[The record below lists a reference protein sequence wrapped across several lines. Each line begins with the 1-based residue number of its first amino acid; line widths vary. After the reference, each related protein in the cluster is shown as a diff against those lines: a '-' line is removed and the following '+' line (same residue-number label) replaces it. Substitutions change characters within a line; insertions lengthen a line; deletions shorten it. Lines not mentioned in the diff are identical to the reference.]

1 MMQTWDKIVDPART
15 FIIAEAGV
23 NHNGRMDLAEKLI
36 DTAWEAGA
44 DAVKFQT
51 FKAEK
56 LAAPNAPKASY
67 QVETTGGGE
76 TQHEMLKKLELPP
89 EWHQELMAY
98 ALKKGILFL
107 STPFDEESADLL
119 ESLDLPFFKIGSGEI
134 TNEPFLKYLAA
145 KGRPLLLSTGMSY
158 LNEVI
163 EAVEVIRQ
171 GGGTRIALMH
181 CVSNYPADPADAN
194 LRALQ
199 TMRKATGLP
208 VGYSDHTPGIEIAL
222 AAVALGA
229 CVVEKHFTLDR
240 RLAGPDHRASLEP
253 NELRRL
259 VHSIRN
265 VEQALGHGRKEPA
278 LSEADTAQVV
288 RKSLVAARDMPAGT
302 CLTEPLIAIK
312 RPGTGLKPS
321 LRSEL
326 VGRTL
331 RVPIQEGQLF
341 QLGMVA

>member
-1 MMQTWDKIVDPART
+1 MQTWDKILDPART

-23 NHNGRMDLAEKLI
+23 NHNGRLDLAEKLI
-36 DTAWEAGA
+36 DAAWEAGA

-56 LAAPNAPKASY
+56 LATLNAPKASY
-67 QVETTGGGE
+67 QAETTGDGE
-76 TQHEMLKKLELPP
+76 TQYAMLKKLELPR
-89 EWHQELMAY
+89 EWHQALMAY
-98 ALKKGILFL
+98 ALNKGILFL

-119 ESLDLPFFKIGSGEI
+119 ESLDLPLFKIGSGEI

-145 KGRPLLLSTGMSY
+145 KGRPVLLSTGMSY

-171 GGGTRIALMH
+171 AGGTRIALMH

-199 TMRKATGLP
+199 TMREATGLP

-240 RLAGPDHRASLEP
+240 RLAGPDHQASLEP

-259 VHSIRN
+259 VQGIRT

-278 LSEADTAQVV
+278 LSEADTARVV
-288 RKSLVAARDMPAGT
+288 RKSLVAARDIPAGT
-302 CLTEPLIAIK
+302 CLTESLIAIK
-312 RPGTGLKPS
+312 RPGTGLKPA

-331 RVPIQEGQLF
+331 RFPIQEGQLF
-341 QLGMVA
+341 HLRMVA